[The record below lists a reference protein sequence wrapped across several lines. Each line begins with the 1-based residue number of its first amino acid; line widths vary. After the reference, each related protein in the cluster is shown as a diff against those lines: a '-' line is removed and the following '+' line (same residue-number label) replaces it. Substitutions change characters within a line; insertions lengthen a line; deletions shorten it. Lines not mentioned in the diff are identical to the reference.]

1 LFTFHTR
8 LDTEKRMRILTVG
21 FNDEYVKDLEKELD
35 KYFICIVDNA
45 KDMYDATNFTD
56 FRHYELVIIV
66 DEGVK
71 FSLERYVNEV
81 KKKKSETKIM
91 ILTSNYLQQE
101 SFFSLGVDDVIYEH
115 CDHPDLI
122 AARVLANMRHLF
134 GTTVD
139 IGKLVID
146 IANKKIEYDEKI
158 VSLNGKTFDILAY
171 LALRKQRV
179 FSKDEI
185 INALWEEPEY
195 VSDNTVEVAIN
206 QIRKRLK
213 SILGFQ
219 VIHTVRR
226 RGYKFSY

>member
-1 LFTFHTR
+1 MDTFIV
-8 LDTEKRMRILTVG
+8 DWKRMRILTVG
-21 FNDEYVKDLEKELD
+21 FNDEYVKELEKELD

-56 FRHYELVIIV
+56 FRHYELVVIV

-91 ILTSNYLQQE
+91 ILTNNVKAQSA
-101 SFFSLGVDDVIYEH
+101 FFSLGVDDVIYQHGEY
-115 CDHPDLI
+115 PDLI

-134 GTTVD
+134 GTQVNID
-139 IGKLVID
+139 KLVID

-195 VSDNTVEVAIN
+195 VSDNTV
-206 QIRKRLK
+206 
-213 SILGFQ
+213 
-219 VIHTVRR
+219 
-226 RGYKFSY
+226 

>member
-1 LFTFHTR
+1 
-8 LDTEKRMRILTVG
+8 MRILTVG
-21 FNDEYVKDLEKELD
+21 FNDEYVKELEKELD
-35 KYFICIVDNA
+35 RYFICIVDNA

-66 DEGVK
+66 DEGIK

-91 ILTSNYLQQE
+91 ILTDNAHHQSG
-101 SFFSLGVDDVIYEH
+101 FFSLGVDDVIYNH
-115 CDHPDLI
+115 CEHPDLI

-134 GTTVD
+134 GTQVE
-139 IGKLVID
+139 IEKLVID
-146 IANKKIEYDEKI
+146 IANKKIEYDDKI

>member
-1 LFTFHTR
+1 
-8 LDTEKRMRILTVG
+8 MRILTVG
-21 FNDEYVKDLEKELD
+21 FSDEYVKELEKELEN
-35 KYFICIVDNA
+35 YFICIIDSA
-45 KDMYDATNFTD
+45 KDLYDATNFTD

-81 KKKKSETKIM
+81 KKKKSETKII
-91 ILTSNYLQQE
+91 ILSENLKQQAG
-101 SFFSLGVDDVIYEH
+101 FYALGVDDVICNH
-115 CDHPDLI
+115 CNEPDLI
-122 AARVLANMRHLF
+122 AVRVLSNMRHLF
-134 GTTVD
+134 ATHINID
-139 IGKLVID
+139 KLVID

>member
-1 LFTFHTR
+1 
-8 LDTEKRMRILTVG
+8 MRILTIG
-21 FNDEYVKDLEKELD
+21 FGDEYVKELEKELE

-45 KDMYDATNFTD
+45 KDLYDATNFTD
-56 FRHYELVIIV
+56 FRHYELVVIV
-66 DEGVK
+66 DEGIK

-81 KKKKSETKIM
+81 KKKKSETKII
-91 ILTSNYLQQE
+91 ILSKNIGNQAYY
-101 SFFSLGVDDVIYEH
+101 FDLGIDDIVSHH
-115 CDHPDLI
+115 CEDADLI
-122 AARVLANMRHLF
+122 AARVLSNMRHLF
-134 GTTVD
+134 GTQVN
-139 IGKLVID
+139 IEKLVID

>member
-1 LFTFHTR
+1 MT
-8 LDTEKRMRILTVG
+8 D
-21 FNDEYVKDLEKELD
+21 D
-35 KYFICIVDNA
+35 A
-45 KDMYDATNFTD
+45 KHQSNF
-56 FRHYELVIIV
+56 FA
-66 DEGVK
+66 
-71 FSLERYVNEV
+71 
-81 KKKKSETKIM
+81 
-91 ILTSNYLQQE
+91 
-101 SFFSLGVDDVIYEH
+101 LGVDDVICNH
-115 CDHPDLI
+115 CSEPDLI

-134 GTTVD
+134 GTQVEVD
-139 IGKLVID
+139 KLIID

-171 LALRKQRV
+171 LALREKRV

>member
-1 LFTFHTR
+1 
-8 LDTEKRMRILTVG
+8 MRILTVG
-21 FNDEYVKDLEKELD
+21 FDESFAKEVEEEIS
-35 KYFICIVDNA
+35 KYFICIVDSA
-45 KDMYDATNFTD
+45 IDLYDASNFTY
-56 FRHYELVIIV
+56 FRHYELIIIV

-71 FSLERYVNEV
+71 FSLERYVNEI
-81 KKKKSETKIM
+81 KKKKKETKI
-91 ILTSNYLQQE
+91 ILLTERPEQQRA
-101 SFFSLGVDDVIYEH
+101 FFALGVDDVIYNHIYE
-115 CDHPDLI
+115 PDLI
-122 AARVLANMRHLF
+122 AARVLANMRNLY
-134 GTTVD
+134 GTKINID
-139 IGKLVID
+139 KLCID
-146 IANKKIEYDEKI
+146 IENKKIEYDDKI
-158 VSLNGKTFDILAY
+158 ISLNGKTFDILAY

-213 SILGFQ
+213 NILGFQ

>member
-1 LFTFHTR
+1 
-8 LDTEKRMRILTVG
+8 MRILTVG
-21 FNDEYVKDLEKELD
+21 FNDDYVKKLEDELYR
-35 KYFICIVDNA
+35 YFICIVDNA
-45 KDMYDATNFTD
+45 KDLYDATNFTD
-56 FRHYELVIIV
+56 FRHYELVLVV
-66 DEGVK
+66 DEGVN

-81 KKKKSETKIM
+81 KRKKSETKI
-91 ILTSNYLQQE
+91 IVLTKDFKSQPV
-101 SFFSLGVDDVIYEH
+101 FFNIGADDVICNH
-115 CDHPDLI
+115 CEHPDLI

-134 GTTVD
+134 GTKVD

-146 IANKKIEYDEKI
+146 IANKRIEYDEKI
-158 VSLNGKTFDILAY
+158 ISLNGKTFDILAY

-213 SILGFQ
+213 NILGFQ

-226 RGYKFSY
+226 RGYKFAY

>member
-1 LFTFHTR
+1 
-8 LDTEKRMRILTVG
+8 MRILTVG
-21 FNDEYVKDLEKELD
+21 FGDEYVKELEKELE

-45 KDMYDATNFTD
+45 KDLYDATNFTD
-56 FRHYELVIIV
+56 FRHYELVMIV

-81 KKKKSETKIM
+81 KKKKSETKII
-91 ILTSNYLQQE
+91 ILSEEISTQKTFYD
-101 SFFSLGVDDVIYEH
+101 LGVDDVVCNHCEH
-115 CDHPDLI
+115 ADLI
-122 AARVLANMRHLF
+122 AARVLSNMRHLF
-134 GTTVD
+134 GTHVN
-139 IGKLVID
+139 IEKLVID
-146 IANKKIEYDEKI
+146 IANKKIEYEDKI

-226 RGYKFSY
+226 RGYKFAY

>member
-1 LFTFHTR
+1 
-8 LDTEKRMRILTVG
+8 MRILTVG
-21 FNDEYVKDLEKELD
+21 FDEAFAKEVEEEIG
-35 KYFICIVDNA
+35 KYFICIVDSA
-45 KDMYDATNFTD
+45 LDLYDASNFTY
-56 FRHYELVIIV
+56 FRHYELIIIV
-66 DEGVK
+66 DEGVQ
-71 FSLERYVNEV
+71 FSLERYVHEI
-81 KKKKSETKIM
+81 KKKKKETKI
-91 ILTSNYLQQE
+91 ILLTDKPENQRN
-101 SFFSLGVDDVIYEH
+101 FFALGVDDVITRH
-115 CDHPDLI
+115 IDQPDLI
-122 AARVLANMRHLF
+122 AARVLANMRNLY
-134 GTTVD
+134 GTKVD
-139 IGKLVID
+139 IGKLCID
-146 IANKKIEYDEKI
+146 IVNKKIEYDDKI

-206 QIRKRLK
+206 QIRKRLR

>member
-1 LFTFHTR
+1 
-8 LDTEKRMRILTVG
+8 MRILAIG
-21 FNDEYVKDLEKELD
+21 FSDSYIKELQVELE
-35 KYFICIVDNA
+35 KYFICIIDDA
-45 KDMYDATNFTD
+45 KDLYDATNFTD
-56 FRHYELVIIV
+56 FRHYELIIIV

-71 FSLERYVNEV
+71 YSLEKYVNDV
-81 KKKKSETKIM
+81 KKKKSETKII
-91 ILTSNYLQQE
+91 ILTDEISNQINLY
-101 SFFSLGVDDVIYEH
+101 SLGIDDVMCHET
-115 CDHPDLI
+115 DMPDLL
-122 AARVLANMRHLF
+122 AARVLANMRNLF
-134 GTTVD
+134 GTRID

-146 IANKKIEYDEKI
+146 ITNKKIKYDAKI

-206 QIRKRLK
+206 QIRKRLT

>member
-1 LFTFHTR
+1 
-8 LDTEKRMRILTVG
+8 MRILTVG
-21 FNDEYVKDLEKELD
+21 FGDEYVKELEKELE
-35 KYFICIVDNA
+35 KYFICIIDNA
-45 KDMYDATNFTD
+45 KDLYDATNFTD
-56 FRHYELVIIV
+56 FRHYELVMIV

-81 KKKKSETKIM
+81 KKKKSETKII
-91 ILTSNYLQQE
+91 ILSENIRSQKNFYD
-101 SFFSLGVDDVIYEH
+101 LGVDDVISNHIEH
-115 CDHPDLI
+115 ADLI
-122 AARVLANMRHLF
+122 AARVLSNMRHLF
-134 GTTVD
+134 GTHVN
-139 IGKLVID
+139 IEKLVID
-146 IANKKIEYDEKI
+146 IANKKIEYDDKI

>member
-1 LFTFHTR
+1 MIYKHC
-8 LDTEKRMRILTVG
+8 
-21 FNDEYVKDLEKELD
+21 KE
-35 KYFICIVDNA
+35 
-45 KDMYDATNFTD
+45 
-56 FRHYELVIIV
+56 
-66 DEGVK
+66 
-71 FSLERYVNEV
+71 
-81 KKKKSETKIM
+81 
-91 ILTSNYLQQE
+91 
-101 SFFSLGVDDVIYEH
+101 
-115 CDHPDLI
+115 PDLI
-122 AARVLANMRHLF
+122 AARVLANMRQLF
-134 GTTVD
+134 GTKVD

-146 IANKKIEYDEKI
+146 ITNKKIEYDEKI

>member
-1 LFTFHTR
+1 
-8 LDTEKRMRILTVG
+8 MRILTVG
-21 FNDEYVKDLEKELD
+21 FDDEYVSELEKELD

-56 FRHYELVIIV
+56 FRHYELVVIV
-66 DEGVK
+66 DEGVH

-81 KKKKSETKIM
+81 KKKKSETKII
-91 ILTSNYLQQE
+91 ILTKKPKHQSA
-101 SFFSLGVDDVIYEH
+101 FFDLGVDDVVYHHIE
-115 CDHPDLI
+115 HPDLI

-134 GTTVD
+134 GTQVEVD
-139 IGKLVID
+139 KLVID
-146 IANKKIEYDEKI
+146 IANKRIQYDDKN

-171 LALRKQRV
+171 LALREKRV

-213 SILGFQ
+213 QILGFQ

>member
-1 LFTFHTR
+1 
-8 LDTEKRMRILTVG
+8 MRILTVG
-21 FNDEYVKDLEKELD
+21 FDEEYIKELEKELE

-45 KDMYDATNFTD
+45 KDLYDATNFTD

-66 DEGVK
+66 DEGVH

-81 KKKKSETKIM
+81 KKKKSETKII
-91 ILTSNYLQQE
+91 ILSKDDLKQE
-101 SFFSLGVDDVIYEH
+101 RFFALGVDDVVCQYGEY
-115 CDHPDLI
+115 PDLI

-134 GTTVD
+134 GTHVNID
-139 IGKLVID
+139 KLVID
-146 IANKKIEYDEKI
+146 ISNKKIEYDEKI

-185 INALWEEPEY
+185 INALWDEPEY

>member
-1 LFTFHTR
+1 
-8 LDTEKRMRILTVG
+8 MRILTVG
-21 FNDEYVKDLEKELD
+21 FDDEYVNELEKELD

-56 FRHYELVIIV
+56 FRHYELVVIV
-66 DEGVK
+66 DEGVH

-81 KKKKSETKIM
+81 KEKKSETKIM
-91 ILTSNYLQQE
+91 ILTANPKQQSE
-101 SFFSLGVDDVIYEH
+101 FFKLGVDDVVY
-115 CDHPDLI
+115 DHTDQPDLI

-134 GTTVD
+134 GTQVEVD
-139 IGKLVID
+139 KLVID
-146 IANKKIEYDEKI
+146 IANKKIQYDDKN

-171 LALRKQRV
+171 LALREKRV

-213 SILGFQ
+213 QILGFQ

-226 RGYKFSY
+226 RGYKFAY

>member
-1 LFTFHTR
+1 M
-8 LDTEKRMRILTVG
+8 TEWKRMRILTVG
-21 FNDEYVKDLEKELD
+21 FNDEYVKELENELEN
-35 KYFICIVDNA
+35 YFICIVDNA
-45 KDMYDATNFTD
+45 KNLYDATNFTD

-66 DEGVK
+66 DEGIK
-71 FSLERYVNEV
+71 FSLERYVNDV
-81 KKKKSETKIM
+81 KKKKSETKII
-91 ILTSNYLQQE
+91 ILSENSEKQDA
-101 SFFSLGVDDVIYEH
+101 FFSLGVDDVVVDH
-115 CDHPDLI
+115 CEAPDLI
-122 AARVLANMRHLF
+122 AARVLSNMRHLF
-134 GTTVD
+134 GTHVN
-139 IGKLVID
+139 IEKLVID

>member
-1 LFTFHTR
+1 
-8 LDTEKRMRILTVG
+8 MRILSVG
-21 FNDEYVKDLEKELD
+21 FDDEFVNDLEKELD

-66 DEGVK
+66 DEGVQ

-81 KKKKSETKIM
+81 KKKKSETKII
-91 ILTSNYLQQE
+91 ILTDKPKSQSE
-101 SFFSLGVDDVIYEH
+101 FFKLGVDDVVYQH
-115 CDHPDLI
+115 CDQPDLI

-134 GTTVD
+134 GTQVEVD
-139 IGKLVID
+139 KLVID
-146 IANKKIEYDEKI
+146 IANKRIQYDDKN

-171 LALRKQRV
+171 LALREKRV

-213 SILGFQ
+213 QILGFQ

-226 RGYKFSY
+226 RGYKFAY

>member
-1 LFTFHTR
+1 
-8 LDTEKRMRILTVG
+8 MRILTVG
-21 FNDEYVKDLEKELD
+21 FSDDFIKELEKELD

-45 KDMYDATNFTD
+45 KDLYDATNFTD

-81 KKKKSETKIM
+81 KRKKSETKII
-91 ILTSNYLQQE
+91 ILTDNAKQQ
-101 SFFSLGVDDVIYEH
+101 SDFFALGVDDVIYHH
-115 CDHPDLI
+115 CDQPDLI
-122 AARVLANMRHLF
+122 AVRVLSNMRHLF
-134 GTTVD
+134 GTQVNID
-139 IGKLVID
+139 KLVID
-146 IANKKIEYDEKI
+146 IANKKIEYDQKI

>member
-1 LFTFHTR
+1 
-8 LDTEKRMRILTVG
+8 MRILTVG
-21 FNDEYVKDLEKELD
+21 FSDEYVKELEKELE

-45 KDMYDATNFTD
+45 KDLYDATNFTD

-66 DEGVK
+66 DEGIK

-81 KKKKSETKIM
+81 KKKKSETKIIM
-91 ILTSNYLQQE
+91 LSEHLPSQE
-101 SFFSLGVDDVIYEH
+101 TFFALGVDDVICNH
-115 CDHPDLI
+115 CDAPDLI
-122 AARVLANMRHLF
+122 AARVLSNMRHLF
-134 GTTVD
+134 GTHVN
-139 IGKLVID
+139 IEKLVID

>member
-1 LFTFHTR
+1 
-8 LDTEKRMRILTVG
+8 MRILTVG
-21 FNDEYVKDLEKELD
+21 FNDEYVKELEKELD

-81 KKKKSETKIM
+81 KKKKSETKII
-91 ILTSNYLQQE
+91 ILTSNIKAQE
-101 SFFSLGVDDVIYEH
+101 SFFNLGVDDVVYNH
-115 CDHPDLI
+115 CEHPDLI
-122 AARVLANMRHLF
+122 AARVLSNMRHLF
-134 GTTVD
+134 GTHVN
-139 IGKLVID
+139 IEKLVID
-146 IANKKIEYDEKI
+146 IANKKMEYDEKI

>member
-1 LFTFHTR
+1 
-8 LDTEKRMRILTVG
+8 MRILTVG
-21 FNDEYVKDLEKELD
+21 LSDDFVKELEKELD
-35 KYFICIVDNA
+35 KYFICIVDSA
-45 KDMYDATNFTD
+45 KDLYDATNFTD

-81 KKKKSETKIM
+81 KKKKSETKII
-91 ILTSNYLQQE
+91 ILTDNPKQQAD
-101 SFFSLGVDDVIYEH
+101 FFALGVDDVVYNH
-115 CDHPDLI
+115 CNEPDLI
-122 AARVLANMRHLF
+122 AVRVLSNMRHLF
-134 GTTVD
+134 GTQVNID
-139 IGKLVID
+139 KLVID
-146 IANKKIEYDEKI
+146 IANKKIEYDQKI

>member
-1 LFTFHTR
+1 
-8 LDTEKRMRILTVG
+8 MRILTVG
-21 FNDEYVKDLEKELD
+21 FNDEYVKELEKELD

-45 KDMYDATNFTD
+45 KDLYDATNFTD

-81 KKKKSETKIM
+81 KKKKSETKII
-91 ILTSNYLQQE
+91 ILSEVLSQQAT
-101 SFFSLGVDDVIYEH
+101 FFTLGVDDIVCNH
-115 CDHPDLI
+115 CDEPDLI
-122 AARVLANMRHLF
+122 AARVLSNMRHLF
-134 GTTVD
+134 GTHVN
-139 IGKLVID
+139 IEKLVID
-146 IANKKIEYDEKI
+146 IANKRIEYDEKI

>member
-1 LFTFHTR
+1 
-8 LDTEKRMRILTVG
+8 M
-21 FNDEYVKDLEKELD
+21 DEEGVRDLEIELG
-35 KYFICIVDNA
+35 KYFICIVDHA
-45 KDMYDATNFTD
+45 KDLYDATNFTD
-56 FRHYELVIIV
+56 FRHYELVIVV

-71 FSLERYVNEV
+71 FSLERYINDV
-81 KKKKSETKIM
+81 KRKKSETKII
-91 ILTSNYLQQE
+91 ILTEDAKQQGGY
-101 SFFSLGVDDVIYEH
+101 FALGADDVVHNHTNE
-115 CDHPDLI
+115 PDLV

-134 GTTVD
+134 GTKIDV
-139 IGKLVID
+139 GKLVID

>member
-1 LFTFHTR
+1 
-8 LDTEKRMRILTVG
+8 MTVG
-21 FNDEYVKDLEKELD
+21 FDEEFSKEVEEEIG
-35 KYFICIVDNA
+35 KYFICIVDSA
-45 KDMYDATNFTD
+45 QDLYDATNFTY
-56 FRHYELVIIV
+56 FRHYELIIIV
-66 DEGVK
+66 DEGVQ
-71 FSLERYVNEV
+71 FSLERYINEI
-81 KKKKSETKIM
+81 KKKKKETKI
-91 ILTSNYLQQE
+91 ILLTEKAEQQRA
-101 SFFSLGVDDVIYEH
+101 FFALGVDDVVYNHIYE
-115 CDHPDLI
+115 PDLI
-122 AARVLANMRHLF
+122 AARVLANMRNLY
-134 GTTVD
+134 GTKINID
-139 IGKLVID
+139 KLCID
-146 IANKKIEYDEKI
+146 IVNKRIEYDNKV

-206 QIRKRLK
+206 QIRKRLR

>member
-1 LFTFHTR
+1 
-8 LDTEKRMRILTVG
+8 MRILTIG
-21 FNDEYVKDLEKELD
+21 FDNEYVKQLQIELQ
-35 KYFICIVDNA
+35 KYFICIVDDA
-45 KDMYDATNFTD
+45 RDLYDATNFTD
-56 FRHYELVIIV
+56 FRHYELIIVV
-66 DEGVK
+66 DEGIK
-71 FSLERYVNEV
+71 YSLEKYVNDV
-81 KKKKSETKIM
+81 KKKKSETKII
-91 ILTSNYLQQE
+91 ILTHKERNQIALYR
-101 SFFSLGVDDVIYEH
+101 LGVDDVVCH
-115 CDHPDLI
+115 LTDMPDLL
-122 AARVLANMRHLF
+122 AAKVLANMRSLF
-134 GTTVD
+134 GTKINV
-139 IGKLVID
+139 GKLVID
-146 IANKKIEYDEKI
+146 ITNKKIKYDEKI

-213 SILGFQ
+213 NILGFQ

>member
-1 LFTFHTR
+1 
-8 LDTEKRMRILTVG
+8 MRILTVG
-21 FNDEYVKDLEKELD
+21 FNDEYVKELEKELD
-35 KYFICIVDNA
+35 QYFICIVDNA

-81 KKKKSETKIM
+81 KKKKSETKII
-91 ILTSNYLQQE
+91 ILTSNIRAQS
-101 SFFSLGVDDVIYEH
+101 SFFELGVDDVVYNH
-115 CDHPDLI
+115 CEHPDLI
-122 AARVLANMRHLF
+122 AARVLSNMRHLF
-134 GTTVD
+134 GTHVN
-139 IGKLVID
+139 IEKLVID

-185 INALWEEPEY
+185 INALWDEPEY

>member
-1 LFTFHTR
+1 
-8 LDTEKRMRILTVG
+8 MRILTVG
-21 FNDEYVKDLEKELD
+21 LKEDFVKDLERELD

-45 KDMYDATNFTD
+45 EDLYDATNFTD

-66 DEGVK
+66 DEGIR

-81 KKKKSETKIM
+81 KKKKSETKII
-91 ILTSNYLQQE
+91 ILTHNEKEQPF
-101 SFFSLGVDDVIYEH
+101 FFSLGVDDVVTKH
-115 CDHPDLI
+115 WDHADLI
-122 AARVLANMRHLF
+122 AARVLANMRYLF
-134 GTTVD
+134 GTQVNID
-139 IGKLVID
+139 NLVID
-146 IANKKIEYDEKI
+146 ITNKRIEYDQKI

>member
-1 LFTFHTR
+1 
-8 LDTEKRMRILTVG
+8 MRILTVG
-21 FNDEYVKDLEKELD
+21 FNDEYVKHLEAELD

-66 DEGVK
+66 DEGVR

-81 KKKKSETKIM
+81 KKKKSETKII
-91 ILTSNYLQQE
+91 ILTSNYRQQAG
-101 SFFSLGVDDVIYEH
+101 FFALGVDDVVYQH
-115 CDHPDLI
+115 CEYPDLV

-134 GTTVD
+134 GTKVD
-139 IGKLVID
+139 VGKLVID

-213 SILGFQ
+213 QILGFQ

>member
-1 LFTFHTR
+1 
-8 LDTEKRMRILTVG
+8 MRILTVG
-21 FNDEYVKDLEKELD
+21 FDEEFAKEVEKEIGR
-35 KYFICIVDNA
+35 YFICIVDSA
-45 KDMYDATNFTD
+45 LDLYDASNFTY
-56 FRHYELVIIV
+56 FRHYELIIIV
-66 DEGVK
+66 DEGVQ
-71 FSLERYVNEV
+71 FSLERYVHEI
-81 KKKKSETKIM
+81 KKKKKETKI
-91 ILTSNYLQQE
+91 ILLTEKPENQRA
-101 SFFSLGVDDVIYEH
+101 FFSLGVDDVVFNHIYE
-115 CDHPDLI
+115 PDLI
-122 AARVLANMRHLF
+122 AARVLANMRNLY
-134 GTTVD
+134 GTKVD
-139 IGKLVID
+139 IGKLCID
-146 IANKKIEYDEKI
+146 IVNKKIEYDDKI

-206 QIRKRLK
+206 QIRKRLR